1 MAGGKGKKNM
11 TKRELMKK
19 FDELQEKKRCHIE
32 GIYWNSRKDEIE
44 NAICCLEASDEYLD
58 DCLTVVKMKYHNIY
72 NTVVNNGD
80 WKRHSFNRLY
90 IYNTA
95 RLILA
100 S

>member
-1 MAGGKGKKNM
+1 M
-11 TKRELMKK
+11 TKADLMKK
-19 FDELQEKKRCHIE
+19 FDVLQEEKKCHIE
-32 GIYWNSRKDEIE
+32 GIYWNSRKAEIE
-44 NAICCLEASDEYLD
+44 NAINCLEAPDEYLD